1 MHKIL
6 MTLTTLLAL
15 ALIIGSQAFYIV
27 DQTQQG
33 ILLQF
38 GNPIGDVKGPGLHL
52 KIPFVQNVQYF
63 DRHVLSVDPQPEQVV
78 ISSSLVDRISPE
90 EKEETPAE
98 TPAATSEKT
107 ESEETAKPVIEDV
120 SGEPIIVDTFARY
133 KIIDPLQFFKTL
145 QSAYNANSRLQ
156 NILNDATR
164 TVLGKTTLRELLS
177 PQREVVMKEILSRVN
192 KKIEQDK
199 LGIQIVDIRIV
210 RADLTSALLTS
221 TVDRMVSEL
230 NQRATETR
238 AKGDEIA
245 KQIRSKADKESQI
258 ILAEAQRDS
267 QIIRGEGDKL
277 AIKTYADA
285 FNKDKE
291 FYAFIRSMEAYK
303 NTLSD
308 SETRLILSPESNFFR
323 YFQDGSTE

>member
-1 MHKIL
+1 MQKLFIGFTGL
-6 MTLTTLLAL
+6 IAL
-15 ALIIGSQAFYIV
+15 ALIIASQSFYIV
-27 DQTQQG
+27 DQTQQAM
-33 ILLQF
+33 LLQF
-38 GNPIGDVKGPGLHL
+38 GNPVGAIKGPGLHM
-52 KIPFVQNVQYF
+52 KIPMIQNIQYF
-63 DRHVLSVDPQPEQVV
+63 DQRVLSVDPRPEQVV
-78 ISSSLVDRISPE
+78 ISSSLIERNNSQELPDGTEDEQAKKI
-90 EKEETPAE
+90 KEA
-98 TPAATSEKT
+98 
-107 ESEETAKPVIEDV
+107 VIEDV

-133 KIIDPLQFFKTL
+133 KIIDPLQFYKTL
-145 QSAYNANSRLQ
+145 QTTYKANSRIQ

-177 PQREVVMKEILSRVN
+177 PQRQIVMRDILNRVN
-192 KKIEQDK
+192 RKIEDDK

-210 RADLTSALLTS
+210 RADLTAALLTS

-245 KQIRSKADKESQI
+245 RQIRSTADKESQI
-258 ILAEAQRDS
+258 LLAEAQRDS
-267 QIIRGEGDKL
+267 QVIRGEGDFI

-291 FYAFIRSMEAYK
+291 FYAFTRSMDAYK

-308 SETRLILSPESNFFR
+308 PDTRLILSPDSEFFR
-323 YFQDGSTE
+323 YFQDGTNQ